1 MVMMGIRVV
10 SIAIALGLQRVVEY
24 LLFRLEE
31 LVELAEEQA

>member
-1 MVMMGIRVV
+1 MMGIRVV
-10 SIAIALGLQRVVEY
+10 SIAIAIVLGLQRVVEY